1 MGEEASLGEI
11 KMKRV
16 DEGRRGGREIKGG
29 VREREVGNRKSIR
42 KEIGRLKD
50 GKVKQAWGREKIER
64 RESGRYQWKEL
75 KKQINYRRGRRWE
88 N

>member
-1 MGEEASLGEI
+1 M
-11 KMKRV
+11 
-16 DEGRRGGREIKGG
+16 
-29 VREREVGNRKSIR
+29 REREVGNRKSIR

-50 GKVKQAWGREKIER
+50 GKVKQAWGREKIQR

-75 KKQINYRRGRRWE
+75 KKQINYRRRRRWE